1 MSVKGT
7 LYIISAPS
15 GAGKTS
21 LVKALLKQDAEQDQQ
36 VRVSVSHTTRDMRP
50 GEQDGVD
57 YNFVTMDMFDGLIA
71 QKQFLEYADVFT
83 NKYGTSRVWVESE
96 LDKGIDVILE
106 IDWQGAE
113 QVRQLMP
120 SAVSIFILPPSQD
133 ELRKRL
139 TGRGQDDA
147 SVIDLRMSQAVSE
160 MEHYPEFGYIVINDD
175 FDTALTQLQA
185 ILTAQRLKREVQC
198 VRHVDLLNDL
208 LSV

>member
-7 LYIISAPS
+7 LSIVSAPS

-21 LVKALLKQDAEQDQQ
+21 LVKALLKQDQQ

-57 YNFVTMDMFDGLIA
+57 YNFVAMETFDGLIA

-83 NKYGTSRVWVESE
+83 NKYGTSQVWVDGE

-120 SAVSIFILPPSQD
+120 DAVSIFILPPSQG

-160 MEHYPEFGYIVINDD
+160 MEHYPEFDYVVINDD
-175 FDTALTQLQA
+175 FDMALVQLQS
-185 ILTAQRLKREVQC
+185 ILTTQRLKRDVQC
-198 VRHVDLLNDL
+198 VRHAGLLNDL
-208 LSV
+208 LSA

>member
-7 LYIISAPS
+7 LYIVSAPS

-21 LVKALLKQDAEQDQQ
+21 LVKALLKQDQQ

-57 YNFVTMDMFDGLIA
+57 YNFVTMDMFDGLIE

-83 NKYGTSRVWVESE
+83 NKYGTSQVWVESE
-96 LDKGIDVILE
+96 LDKSIDVILE

-120 SAVSIFILPPSQD
+120 DAVSIFILPPSQD

-160 MEHYPEFGYIVINDD
+160 MEHYPEFDYIVINDD

-185 ILTAQRLKREVQC
+185 ILTTQRLQRDVQC
-198 VRHVDLLNDL
+198 VRHAALLNDL

>member
-7 LYIISAPS
+7 LYIVSAPS

-21 LVKALLKQDAEQDQQ
+21 LVKALLKQDQQ

-57 YNFVTMDMFDGLIA
+57 YNFVAMETFDGLIA

-83 NKYGTSRVWVESE
+83 NKYGTSQVWVDAE

-120 SAVSIFILPPSQD
+120 DAVSIFILPPSQD

-160 MEHYPEFGYIVINDD
+160 MEHYPEFDYVVINDD
-175 FDTALTQLQA
+175 FDMALVQLQS
-185 ILTAQRLKREVQC
+185 ILTTQRLKRDVQC
-198 VRHVDLLNDL
+198 VRHADLLNDL
-208 LSV
+208 LSA

>member
-7 LYIISAPS
+7 LYIVSAPS

-21 LVKALLKQDAEQDQQ
+21 LVKALLKQDQQ

-57 YNFVTMDMFDGLIA
+57 YNFVTMDMFDGLIE

-83 NKYGTSRVWVESE
+83 NKYGTSQLWVESE
-96 LDKGIDVILE
+96 LDKSIDVILE

-120 SAVSIFILPPSQD
+120 DAVSIFILPPSQD

-160 MEHYPEFGYIVINDD
+160 MEHYPEFDYIVINDD

-185 ILTAQRLKREVQC
+185 ILTTQRLQRDVQC
-198 VRHVDLLNDL
+198 VRHAALLNDL